1 MKGVINQLLDR
12 YDFILVDSPP
22 VLPVADG
29 LVLSRLV
36 DSVLLVVRSRV
47 TDKKLAQEARRRLA
61 RVHARI
67 LGIVLNDVDPR
78 DDLFDVSCYGEYLP
92 VDATGSE
99 SQV

>member
-1 MKGVINQLLDR
+1 MKGVMNQLLDR

-47 TDKKLAQEARRRLA
+47 TDKKLAQEARKRLT

-92 VDATGSE
+92 ADSRAIE
-99 SQV
+99 S